1 MKSTICALNTELE
14 YSKNILVDNQPL
26 VSLGSQ
32 LSKLKSIKK
41 LPSLLSADIFYAMDQ
56 AVMLKAYPEAISLGG
71 RLILA
76 GILASLGIN
85 NNRIISGIY
94 NCIPVPSKLRY
105 VVEKSRQATF
115 MSIAGFVCNYTYLQ

>member
-1 MKSTICALNTELE
+1 
-14 YSKNILVDNQPL
+14 
-26 VSLGSQ
+26 
-32 LSKLKSIKK
+32 
-41 LPSLLSADIFYAMDQ
+41 
-56 AVMLKAYPEAISLGG
+56 MLKAYPEAISLGG

-115 MSIAGFVCNYTYLQ
+115 MSIAGFVCNYLCSMSRNKGECAGIDHLVKYITLWDGERVQSIWLYVDASKGIPE